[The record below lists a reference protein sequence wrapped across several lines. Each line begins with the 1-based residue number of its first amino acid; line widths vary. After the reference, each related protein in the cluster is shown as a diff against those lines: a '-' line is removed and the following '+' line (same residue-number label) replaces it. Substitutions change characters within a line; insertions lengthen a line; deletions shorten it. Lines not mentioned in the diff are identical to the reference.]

1 MERIHLQEQ
10 QYLAGEREAGIAEL
24 RNDPEYNQDQDDQ
37 AVVEK
42 VAAQRLAAAPS
53 MSDGI
58 SSAVIEEINNETANL
73 EAQRDREEEAW
84 SLAADMLDAQ
94 YSE

>member
-10 QYLAGEREAGIAEL
+10 QYLAGEREVQIAEL
-24 RNDPEYNQDQDDQ
+24 RNDPEYHQDQDDPT
-37 AVVEK
+37 VVEEI
-42 VAAQRLAAAPS
+42 AAQR
-53 MSDGI
+53 
-58 SSAVIEEINNETANL
+58 
-73 EAQRDREEEAW
+73 QEEAW

>member
-10 QYLAGEREAGIAEL
+10 QYLAGEREADIAEI
-24 RNDPEYNQDQDDQ
+24 RNDPEYHQDQDDPT
-37 AVVEK
+37 VVEEI
-42 VAAQRLAAAPS
+42 AAQR
-53 MSDGI
+53 
-58 SSAVIEEINNETANL
+58 
-73 EAQRDREEEAW
+73 QEEAW

>member
-58 SSAVIEEINNETANL
+58 APAVIEEINNETANL